1 MNATDTDQIVM
12 TDKNTTPDTYPS
24 HPTQKMPP
32 QKTPRASAE
41 LKLPWRGLGVWN
53 VYFILKFA
61 LAYFS
66 YLNLDVLWNALLLVF
81 LLIPIPYRW
90 LSALRGLAAVA
101 AGAAL
106 AYSES
111 WLPPIASL
119 TTNAAAV
126 KGFSLNYVI
135 DFVLDFINWQMV
147 GWAAL
152 IFCLWYLLRNCVRI
166 TFITICYFA
175 VMVTM
180 PYLDAFFAPAAREA
194 AAGGTETAEGGPA
207 GAAADSKTIEEWY
220 QAFLN
225 YEKER
230 RAELPQGLPDKDT
243 PFDILLLNICS
254 LSNDDLIASQL
265 DKHPVLEKFNI
276 RFDRFNSATSYSG
289 PAAIRLLTGAC
300 GQPSHQGIYGER
312 RPECEILNR
321 LGTIGYRQH
330 MMFDHSGEYDSFLP
344 TLRNETGLTA
354 DLESLGK
361 NLAVRYMGFDDEEL
375 TDTLALLRYWQRTLQ
390 RAKDKRTVTFM
401 NLIALHDGNRLP
413 RHGRAEPFKPRA
425 QKLLDDL
432 QTFLRELERSGRKVM
447 VVVVPEHGAAVRGDK
462 IQAPRLRDIPSL
474 RITEVP
480 TMVKFVGPQGLPDAP
495 IHVTGPT
502 SYLAMTTLIGRTLE
516 TNFFSKKG
524 GATPLES
531 LVKDLPETNPVS
543 ENGQAKVLEYK
554 GQEYLKQKDGDWKPY
569 AK

>member
-12 TDKNTTPDTYPS
+12 TDNNTTPDTQPS
-24 HPTQKMPP
+24 PPT

-90 LSALRGLAAVA
+90 LNALRGLAAVA

-207 GAAADSKTIEEWY
+207 QLPIPRPLKSGIRRSSTTKRSAALNCPKGFPIKTRPLT
-220 QAFLN
+220 F
-225 YEKER
+225 
-230 RAELPQGLPDKDT
+230 
-243 PFDILLLNICS
+243 CS
-254 LSNDDLIASQL
+254 STS
-265 DKHPVLEKFNI
+265 V
-276 RFDRFNSATSYSG
+276 RF
-289 PAAIRLLTGAC
+289 P
-300 GQPSHQGIYGER
+300 
-312 RPECEILNR
+312 
-321 LGTIGYRQH
+321 
-330 MMFDHSGEYDSFLP
+330 
-344 TLRNETGLTA
+344 
-354 DLESLGK
+354 
-361 NLAVRYMGFDDEEL
+361 
-375 TDTLALLRYWQRTLQ
+375 
-390 RAKDKRTVTFM
+390 
-401 NLIALHDGNRLP
+401 
-413 RHGRAEPFKPRA
+413 
-425 QKLLDDL
+425 
-432 QTFLRELERSGRKVM
+432 
-447 VVVVPEHGAAVRGDK
+447 
-462 IQAPRLRDIPSL
+462 
-474 RITEVP
+474 
-480 TMVKFVGPQGLPDAP
+480 
-495 IHVTGPT
+495 
-502 SYLAMTTLIGRTLE
+502 MTT
-516 TNFFSKKG
+516 
-524 GATPLES
+524 
-531 LVKDLPETNPVS
+531 
-543 ENGQAKVLEYK
+543 
-554 GQEYLKQKDGDWKPY
+554 
-569 AK
+569 

>member
-12 TDKNTTPDTYPS
+12 TDKNTTPDTPPS
-24 HPTQKMPP
+24 PPT
-32 QKTPRASAE
+32 QKTPRAAAE

-126 KGFSLNYVI
+126 QGFSLNYVI
-135 DFVLDFINWQMV
+135 DFALDFINWQMV

-194 AAGGTETAEGGPA
+194 AAGGTATAEGGPA

-230 RAELPQGLPDKDT
+230 RACGIDST
-243 PFDILLLNICS
+243 S
-254 LSNDDLIASQL
+254 LAEQ
-265 DKHPVLEKFNI
+265 FW
-276 RFDRFNSATSYSG
+276 
-289 PAAIRLLTGAC
+289 
-300 GQPSHQGIYGER
+300 
-312 RPECEILNR
+312 
-321 LGTIGYRQH
+321 
-330 MMFDHSGEYDSFLP
+330 
-344 TLRNETGLTA
+344 
-354 DLESLGK
+354 ES
-361 NLAVRYMGFDDEEL
+361 
-375 TDTLALLRYWQRTLQ
+375 
-390 RAKDKRTVTFM
+390 
-401 NLIALHDGNRLP
+401 
-413 RHGRAEPFKPRA
+413 
-425 QKLLDDL
+425 
-432 QTFLRELERSGRKVM
+432 
-447 VVVVPEHGAAVRGDK
+447 
-462 IQAPRLRDIPSL
+462 
-474 RITEVP
+474 
-480 TMVKFVGPQGLPDAP
+480 
-495 IHVTGPT
+495 
-502 SYLAMTTLIGRTLE
+502 
-516 TNFFSKKG
+516 
-524 GATPLES
+524 
-531 LVKDLPETNPVS
+531 
-543 ENGQAKVLEYK
+543 
-554 GQEYLKQKDGDWKPY
+554 
-569 AK
+569 